1 MILVDTS
8 AIFALA
14 DRNDPLNGAA
24 VAAAVRANHERAE
37 LLVHSY
43 LVAESTALLQSRL
56 GLEPALRFTSS
67 LGHFFVHWIDA

>member
-1 MILVDTS
+1 
-8 AIFALA
+8 
-14 DRNDPLNGAA
+14 
-24 VAAAVRANHERAE
+24 